1 MKQADSYEFGSGV
14 AIVIGGSG
22 GVGRAV
28 CTRLAEMG
36 SDVALTYR
44 SNATAAEDVAQAVRA
59 LGRRAETHRVALADA
74 ENVHAFVE
82 AAAAAGEGI
91 HTVVFAAGS
100 DIPMRFVSEVTPA
113 QWRDV
118 VDADAGGFFNVVHA
132 ALPHLRKTHGSI
144 VAITSAGL
152 VRFPSRDILSVA
164 PKAAIEAL
172 VRAVAKEEGR
182 FGVRANSVALGVIE
196 AGIFTRL
203 ASGERGELGQE
214 WIDAAKRNTPMR
226 RFGSADEVADAVAFF
241 ASKRASYVT
250 GQSLVL
256 DGGYSL

>member
-1 MKQADSYEFGSGV
+1 MAV
-14 AIVIGGSG
+14 VLGGSG
-22 GVGRAV
+22 GVGRAI
-28 CTRLAEMG
+28 CERLAMAG

-44 SNATAAEDVAQAVRA
+44 GNLEAAERAAEAVRA
-59 LGRRAETHRVALADA
+59 HGRRAEVYRVSASDA
-74 ENVHAFVE
+74 GEVAAFVE
-82 AAAAAGEGI
+82 GVAARNGAV
-91 HTVVFAAGS
+91 HTVVCAAGS

-113 QWRDV
+113 SWREV
-118 VDADAGGFFNVVHA
+118 MDADANGFFNLVHA
-132 ALPHLRKTHGSI
+132 ALPLLRKSRGSI

-152 VRFPSRDILSVA
+152 SRFPARDILSVA

-203 ASGERGELGQE
+203 NAGELGAD
-214 WIDAAKRNTPMR
+214 WIAAAKRNAALR
-226 RFGSADEVADAVAFF
+226 RFGTADEVANAVVFL
-241 ASKRASYVT
+241 ASARASYVT
-250 GQSLVL
+250 GQTLML